1 MGMGITTTHLSV
13 KPSFLTFS
21 KWEQA
26 RKESKT
32 FIFRTTA
39 RQREAHKVF
48 VRSKKSYSAKR
59 KKHARPPLPATPPH
73 LHDKLCYYLPHE
85 TPPQSKEGR
94 EEAIFPIFSKK
105 ENCLWSHSA
114 GCRPSFPTACTKGGG
129 DLMATLL
136 YFDCF

>member
-13 KPSFLTFS
+13 KPSFLTFT

-85 TPPQSKEGR
+85 TPPQSGE
-94 EEAIFPIFSKK
+94 
-105 ENCLWSHSA
+105 
-114 GCRPSFPTACTKGGG
+114 GGG
-129 DLMATLL
+129 GRQFFQFFPKKKIVFGHTRLDVVPPFPQPAVGEEGGGGT
-136 YFDCF
+136 

>member
-26 RKESKT
+26 SKESKT

-73 LHDKLCYYLPHE
+73 LHDKLCYLRRGGRRQFFQFFPKKKIVFGH
-85 TPPQSKEGR
+85 TRLDVVPPFPQPAVG
-94 EEAIFPIFSKK
+94 EE
-105 ENCLWSHSA
+105 
-114 GCRPSFPTACTKGGG
+114 GGG
-129 DLMATLL
+129 GPNGHPAL
-136 YFDCF
+136 F